1 MLIRTGLWVSLF
13 LLTVNFNWNKKWGIR
28 VVDKRKILDAWIM
41 AEMLAS
47 GDVKNSNLSKFEAE
61 EYQKTG

>member
-1 MLIRTGLWVSLF
+1 MLIRIGLWVRLF
-13 LLTVNFNWNKKWGIR
+13 LLTANFNWNKKWGIR

-41 AEMLAS
+41 VEMLAS
-47 GDVKNSNLSKFEAE
+47 GDVKSSNLSKFEAE